1 MIPTAKA
8 WRARLALEMERG
20 QAMVETAIAFPLLLL
35 TAIGLVQF
43 ALYYHAQN
51 VVIGAVQDGARV
63 AAEENRS
70 VGEGVAYTQA
80 LLQAGLGP
88 SASDVRVQGADGGDV
103 VVLEAQGRLH
113 LIIPW
118 VGDGSVPLRA
128 RAVMRK
134 EGFRVGAGG

>member
-1 MIPTAKA
+1 MTPTAKV
-8 WRARLALEMERG
+8 WVTGLAAEMERG
-20 QAMVETAIAFPLLLL
+20 QAMVEMAIAFPLLLL
-35 TAIGLVQF
+35 AAIGLVQF

-63 AAEENRS
+63 AAEEDRS
-70 VGEGVAYTQA
+70 VGEGIAYSQA

-88 SASDVRVQGADGGDV
+88 TASDVGVQGVDGGDV
-103 VVLEAQGRLH
+103 VILEAQGRLH

-118 VGDGSVPLRA
+118 VGDGSVPLHA

-134 EGFRVGAGG
+134 EGFRVGPGG